1 MTEARTVE
9 KLALIGSCF
18 SDSEFQSLAPY
29 YGVDENENE
38 TSDDSVLSVASLAA
52 TFRTNKFILFIDGVE
67 FKMHFCY
74 QRFCFRLS
82 GYIKGHPGFKYATPT
97 SSLVSLIRP

>member
-52 TFRTNKFILFIDGVE
+52 TFRIVTSITSTMAVSAASNAK
-67 FKMHFCY
+67 
-74 QRFCFRLS
+74 RRLRAA
-82 GYIKGHPGFKYATPT
+82 AT
-97 SSLVSLIRP
+97 

>member
-29 YGVDENENE
+29 GVDENENE
-38 TSDDSVLSVASLAA
+38 DSDDSVLRVASLAA
-52 TFRTNKFILFIDGVE
+52 TFQIVTSINSTMAVSAASNAKR
-67 FKMHFCY
+67 
-74 QRFCFRLS
+74 RLRAA
-82 GYIKGHPGFKYATPT
+82 AT
-97 SSLVSLIRP
+97 

>member
-38 TSDDSVLSVASLAA
+38 TSDDSVLTPSLNQPDYWVLSPIIG
-52 TFRTNKFILFIDGVE
+52 FCKPDNRTQNIL
-67 FKMHFCY
+67 
-74 QRFCFRLS
+74 
-82 GYIKGHPGFKYATPT
+82 TW
-97 SSLVSLIRP
+97 RPIQNFLKIGLTIT

>member
-29 YGVDENENE
+29 GVDENENE
-38 TSDDSVLSVASLAA
+38 ISDDSVLSVASLAA
-52 TFRTNKFILFIDGVE
+52 TFRIVTSITSTMAVS
-67 FKMHFCY
+67 
-74 QRFCFRLS
+74 CFEC
-82 GYIKGHPGFKYATPT
+82 
-97 SSLVSLIRP
+97 

>member
-1 MTEARTVE
+1 MVE
-9 KLALIGSCF
+9 NRKSKIIPFALIGSCF

-52 TFRTNKFILFIDGVE
+52 TFRIVTSITSTMAVSAASNAK
-67 FKMHFCY
+67 
-74 QRFCFRLS
+74 RRLRAAA
-82 GYIKGHPGFKYATPT
+82 AT
-97 SSLVSLIRP
+97 